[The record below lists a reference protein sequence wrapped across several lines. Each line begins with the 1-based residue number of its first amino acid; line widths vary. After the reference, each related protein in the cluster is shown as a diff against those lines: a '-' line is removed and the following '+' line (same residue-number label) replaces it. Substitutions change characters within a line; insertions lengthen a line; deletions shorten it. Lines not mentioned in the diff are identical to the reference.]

1 LLTRRT
7 ARRGIYL
14 WANRLVYSASGEAE
28 LAPPPADGAAP
39 LEVRA
44 PGVGDG
50 SALGRG
56 SRGWGAR
63 GDGDDSDAGSG
74 SDADEDDAAPAGVA
88 SLVEAEGE
96 AGVENGTAPPLG
108 PTTLALPPL
117 PQVAPRMA
125 TLALLPRAQW
135 MALLHLDTLRERGK
149 PLAPP
154 KKPETAP
161 FFLPTLASLAPHPVF
176 DTAAS
181 GEGDAAPKG
190 GSRVLRGGAGG
201 ASAAVRS
208 PLMRAIAA
216 GAASSPPD
224 YSAAVAHLA
233 ASGPSAL
240 DAELRSLTLAS
251 PDGAS
256 LTDDDAAS
264 LAALLDFFA
273 AELPAGRAF
282 ELLHAALAATLR
294 VHGEALTAHP
304 MLRERA
310 AGLRDAA
317 SGAWGRLDRRFQ
329 QARCVLAF
337 LAGLGQA

>member
-1 LLTRRT
+1 M
-7 ARRGIYL
+7 
-14 WANRLVYSASGEAE
+14 YSAAGEAE

-39 LEVRA
+39 LNVRA
-44 PGVGDG
+44 PSVGDG
-50 SALGRG
+50 SGLRRG
-56 SRGWGAR
+56 SSRGWGVR

-74 SDADEDDAAPAGVA
+74 SDDDEDADDAAPAGVA
-88 SLVEAEGE
+88 ALVEAEGGA
-96 AGVENGTAPPLG
+96 AGGAAPALG
-108 PTTLALPPL
+108 APDASALALPPL

-154 KKPETAP
+154 KKPDAAP

-176 DTAAS
+176 DTAAA
-181 GEGDAAPKG
+181 GDGAAPPRS

-201 ASAAVRS
+201 ASAASRS
-208 PLMRAIAA
+208 PLLRAIAA
-216 GAASSPPD
+216 GAACSPPD
-224 YSAAVAHLA
+224 YAAAVAHLA

-251 PDGAS
+251 LDGAA
-256 LTDDDAAS
+256 LAEEDAAS

-273 AELPAGRAF
+273 AELPSGRAF

-294 VHGEALTAHP
+294 IHGEALGSHP
-304 MLRERA
+304 LLRERA
-310 AGLRDAA
+310 GRLRDAA